1 MQHRS
6 QKLYGSRAVLKSR
19 FPALGT
25 PAPHYEVEQDGTLVI
40 NNVTVKDAGSYSCQ
54 ATNIMGSASAS
65 APAYVLE
72 RTIIFIKPQDKNVKE
87 DVNVDLRCEAKTD
100 KSLELRYYWKR
111 DDATIVYDS
120 KTEWLEG
127 ENVLKISDIT
137 VEDAGIYTCV
147 AYTPEPKRSEDT
159 ASAVVN
165 IQGVPFPPT
174 SLEIQRKHAKIA
186 LQH

>member
-1 MQHRS
+1 MS
-6 QKLYGSRAVLKSR
+6 
-19 FPALGT
+19 
-25 PAPHYEVEQDGTLVI
+25 
-40 NNVTVKDAGSYSCQ
+40 NNTTHPNTSLIFFDS
-54 ATNIMGSASAS
+54 
-65 APAYVLE
+65 E

-165 IQGVPFPPT
+165 IQGT
-174 SLEIQRKHAKIA
+174 SQT
-186 LQH
+186 QTNSTT